1 MTAAPPVRIAVRLT
15 PRASKNAIQ
24 GWATDAAG
32 NRVLRVSV
40 TEVPEKG
47 KANKALVALL
57 AKEWKVPKSS
67 IVLDKGAADRNKILI
82 LNEIPPG
89 WPPP

>member
-1 MTAAPPVRIAVRLT
+1 MTASPPIRIAVRLT

-24 GWATDAAG
+24 GWAADAAG

-40 TEVPEKG
+40 TAVPEKG
-47 KANKALVALL
+47 KANKALVDLL
-57 AKEWKVPKSS
+57 AKEWKIPKSA
-67 IVLDKGAADRNKILI
+67 IILDKGGADRNKILI
-82 LNEIPPG
+82 LNEIPPV